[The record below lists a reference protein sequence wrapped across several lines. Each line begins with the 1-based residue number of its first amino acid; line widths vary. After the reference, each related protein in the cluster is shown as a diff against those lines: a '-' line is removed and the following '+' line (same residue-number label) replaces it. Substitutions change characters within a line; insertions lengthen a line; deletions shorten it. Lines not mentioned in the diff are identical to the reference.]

1 MRLKKANAALGLLS
15 ALFLLAHIGYNVF
28 CYLTF
33 YYNPVLKTVFSLP
46 VIMLVCAHAILGMLT
61 VFLSSDGT
69 RLDLYPKQNL
79 RTILKRVS
87 AALIFPLLIVHVN
100 NFALMQQNAEAGNT
114 PLVVLL
120 LFAEVLFFAVVI
132 THIATSFS
140 AGLITLGILESREMQ
155 ARIDKVVYV
164 LGALAFL
171 VSAYAV
177 VKGHIIMFLL
187 G

>member
-1 MRLKKANAALGLLS
+1 MKLKKANAALGLLS
-15 ALFLLAHIGYNVF
+15 ALFMLAHIGYSVF

-46 VIMLVCAHAILGMLT
+46 VIVVVCMHAILGMLT

-69 RLDLYPKQNL
+69 KLDLYPRQNM
-79 RTILKRVS
+79 RTVLKRVS

-100 NFALMQQNAEAGNT
+100 SFGLMKQSAETGNT

-120 LFAEVLFFAVVI
+120 ILTEVVFFAVVI
-132 THIATSFS
+132 THIATSLT
-140 AGLITLGILESREMQ
+140 AGLITLGLLESKETQTRLD
-155 ARIDKVVYV
+155 RIIYV
-164 LGALAFL
+164 LGALVFAMSAF
-171 VSAYAV
+171 AV
-177 VKGHIIMFLL
+177 VNGHITMFLL